1 MMTIKVSA
9 SRHRT
14 EEQHRFEVGA
24 RDEGRACEGRAAAVE
39 EKACSTNVGLSGAEQ
54 HRFEVGARDERGAC
68 EGRAAPVEEK
78 ACPTNV
84 GLSGAE
90 QHRER

>member
-1 MMTIKVSA
+1 MKTIKVSA

-14 EEQHRFEVGA
+14 EEQHRIQVGA
-24 RDEGRACEGRAAAVE
+24 RDERRACEGRAAAVE
-39 EKACSTNVGLSGAEQ
+39 EKACPTNVGLSGAEQ
-54 HRFEVGARDERGAC
+54 HRIQVGARDERRAC
-68 EGRAAPVEEK
+68 EGRAAVVEEK